1 VKKWGLEVWRT
12 TSRTKIIK
20 DVGLRF
26 KGPTSMNKMK
36 WTKKGL
42 GTNE

>member
-20 DVGLRF
+20 VVGLRF
-26 KGPTSMNKMK
+26 KGPMSMNRMK
-36 WTKKGL
+36 RTKKGL
-42 GTNE
+42 GNNK

>member
-12 TSRTKIIK
+12 TSRPKIIK

-26 KGPTSMNKMK
+26 KRPTSRA
-36 WTKKGL
+36 KKGL
-42 GTNE
+42 GNNE